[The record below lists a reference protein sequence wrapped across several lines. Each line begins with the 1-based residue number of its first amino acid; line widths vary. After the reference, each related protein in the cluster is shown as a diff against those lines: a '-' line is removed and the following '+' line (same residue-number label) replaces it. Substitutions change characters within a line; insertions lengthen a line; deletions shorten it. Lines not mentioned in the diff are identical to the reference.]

1 MLTVLELLPT
11 ILAATETAA
20 APVQHASREL
30 FIEAAYLAASVLLIL
45 GLRGLTRPD
54 KARRGMQLAAIG
66 MLVAVLGTL
75 IDFRI
80 VNFTWIILG
89 LVLGSGIGAAMS
101 IWMPMTAIPQRTA
114 ISHAFGA
121 LAATLVGISHYD
133 YVTRVLG
140 EQIGG
145 FDMAALGF
153 EVMFG
158 SLTITGSLMAFG
170 KLQEL
175 LPGAP
180 ITYKL
185 QNPANIALFV
195 VAVLMF
201 LLLIFTASDTTSH
214 TVLFYM
220 MVLVGLAVGVLI
232 VIPIG
237 GADMPVVISLLNS
250 YAGLASSATG
260 FVLGNNVLIIAGAL
274 DGASG
279 FILSILMS
287 KAMNRSFTNV
297 LFGAFGAP
305 TEAAGAASS
314 AGLSVRPI
322 SVEDAAAQL
331 AYAREVIIVPG
342 YGMAV
347 AQAQHQVRELAEL
360 IEKRGG
366 EVKFAIHPV
375 AGRMPGHMNVLLA
388 EANVPYDKLLEM
400 DEINDQFSR
409 ADVALVIGANDVVNP
424 AARTDPS
431 SPIYG
436 MPILNAD
443 QAQSVIVLKRS
454 MNPGFAGIENA
465 LFYDPKCSLLFD
477 EGGRMNKARSDK
489 SRLRRSAFLILH
501 HSSFILFFS
510 LSHGSSRATA
520 HPADDCRGRARLRAR
535 CGRRT

>member
-1 MLTVLELLPT
+1 MPSASQLALHLLG
-11 ILAATETAA
+11 AVTAA
-20 APVQHASREL
+20 PKPVKAQHEFREF
-30 FIEAAYLAASVLLIL
+30 FIEVAYLAASVLFIL
-45 GLRGLTRPD
+45 GLRGLTAPD

-66 MLVAVLGTL
+66 MFVAVLGTL

-80 VNFTWIILG
+80 VDYTWILLG
-89 LVLGSGIGAAMS
+89 LALGSAIGAAIS

-140 EQIGG
+140 EELSRV
-145 FDMAALGF
+145 DMAALGF

-180 ITYKL
+180 VTYAG
-185 QNPANIALFV
+185 QNESNIGLFA

-201 LLLIFTASDTTSH
+201 LFLVFSSSLTGSH
-214 TVLFYM
+214 TVIFYL
-220 MVLVGLAVGVLI
+220 MVVVGLAVGVLI

-279 FILSILMS
+279 FLLSILMS

-297 LFGAFGAP
+297 LFGAFGTPA
-305 TEAAGAASS
+305 ESAGAAST
-314 AGLSVRPI
+314 AGLVVRPI
-322 SVEDAAAQL
+322 SSEDAAAQL

-360 IEKRGG
+360 IERRGG

-388 EANVPYDKLLEM
+388 EANVPYDKLLDM

-424 AARTDPS
+424 AARNDPS

-443 QAQSVIVLKRS
+443 QAKSVIVLKRS

-465 LFYDPKCSLLFD
+465 LFYDHKCSLLFGD
-477 EGGRMNKARSDK
+477 AKSSLTKLVAEVKA
-489 SRLRRSAFLILH
+489 LQ
-501 HSSFILFFS
+501 
-510 LSHGSSRATA
+510 
-520 HPADDCRGRARLRAR
+520 
-535 CGRRT
+535 

>member
-1 MLTVLELLPT
+1 MHWPASLATV
-11 ILAATETAA
+11 IAA
-20 APVQHASREL
+20 APAVAAKAPPANPGGAREL
-30 FIEAAYLAASVLLIL
+30 FIQIAYLAASVLFIF
-45 GLRGLTRPD
+45 GLRGLTAPD
-54 KARRGMQLAAIG
+54 KARRGMQLAAAG
-66 MLVAVLGTL
+66 MLVAVVGTL
-75 IDFRI
+75 LDFRI
-80 VNFTWIILG
+80 VSFTWILLG
-89 LVLGSGIGAAMS
+89 LVIGSGVGAAIS

-133 YVTRVLG
+133 YMTRILG
-140 EQIGG
+140 EEIGRVE
-145 FDMAALGF
+145 MAALGF

-175 LPGAP
+175 LPSAP
-180 ITYKL
+180 ITYQG
-185 QNPANIALFV
+185 QNQTNIGLFG
-195 VAVLMF
+195 VAVLLF
-201 LLLIFTASDTTSH
+201 LILIFTSSASGWH
-214 TVLFYM
+214 AFGFYL
-220 MVLVGLAVGVLI
+220 MVLIGLAVGVLI

-279 FILSILMS
+279 FLLSILMS

-297 LFGAFGAP
+297 LFGAFGTP
-305 TEAAGAASS
+305 TETASGAAT
-314 AGLSVRPI
+314 AGMTVRSV

-331 AYAREVIIVPG
+331 AYARNVIVVPG

-347 AQAQHQVRELAEL
+347 AQAQHQVRELAEE
-360 IEKRGG
+360 IEERGG

-388 EANVPYDKLLEM
+388 EADVPYDKLCDM
-400 DEINDQFSR
+400 DEINGEFSR

-424 AARTDPS
+424 AARNDPS

-443 QAQSVIVLKRS
+443 QAKSVIVLKRS

-465 LFYDPKCSLLFD
+465 LFYDPKCSLLFGD
-477 EGGRMNKARSDK
+477 AK
-489 SRLRRSAFLILH
+489 S
-501 HSSFILFFS
+501 S
-510 LSHGSSRATA
+510 LTKLVSEVKVA
-520 HPADDCRGRARLRAR
+520 
-535 CGRRT
+535 